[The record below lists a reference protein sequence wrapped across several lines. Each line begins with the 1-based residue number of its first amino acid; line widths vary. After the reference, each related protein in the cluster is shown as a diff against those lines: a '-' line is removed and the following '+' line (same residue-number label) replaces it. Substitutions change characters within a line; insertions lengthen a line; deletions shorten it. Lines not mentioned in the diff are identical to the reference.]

1 MAYYF
6 YVQTITSVDFQ
17 ICISVTSIFSV
28 PFAIFFENTK
38 GILKRVMVMSSITA
52 INFCR
57 SHTWTLI
64 KYWHIDCYL
73 LWKMFPSYCRVW
85 FFFKYI
91 KEVLKQ
97 VRVILCRTDT
107 LYHRNRLLVYS
118 NSKFDKLKE
127 LHPLRIEK
135 KGTKNLHR
143 LEFFL
148 RCRKGLKKINAQF
161 MQNWCLVLL

>member
-6 YVQTITSVDFQ
+6 YVQTIISVDFQ

-118 NSKFDKLKE
+118 NSKFDKSKE
-127 LHPLRIEK
+127 FQFFAYWEK
-135 KGTKNLHR
+135 RHQKFASFGI
-143 LEFFL
+143 FS
-148 RCRKGLKKINAQF
+148 Q
-161 MQNWCLVLL
+161 M